1 MYRWLWGLIVGAL
14 VIGVWLPP
22 DVAASPGGTDSAG
35 GHTCRTNCPSYGLSF
50 GEYHFHG
57 GSSGSTGGTTT
68 TPAPAPPP
76 TAEPDLAPTA
86 EPDPAPVAE
95 PDPAPTTEPD
105 PAPTAEPD
113 PAPAAE
119 PDPAP
124 AAEPDPAPTAEPD
137 PVPTAEPDPAPTTP
151 TTTRA
156 SFERTPT
163 PGESYA
169 IQAGD
174 TLSAVATRFGLTVE
188 GLLALNPE
196 LTDASR
202 IVVGQEILLR
212 EPTAAPAPST
222 DSDPPEAEA
231 AAAESEQA
239 EPQQPTRPASEP
251 AEEPQPAAAP
261 AADDA
266 QEDDDGG
273 FGAAGAVIVL
283 GAVGIGALVWW
294 RRRTRTGSSDA

>member
-14 VIGVWLPP
+14 VIGVWLPA
-22 DVAASPGGTDSAG
+22 DVSAHPGRTDSAG
-35 GHTCRTNCPSYGLSF
+35 GHTCRTNCPSWGLAY

-68 TPAPAPPP
+68 TP
-76 TAEPDLAPTA
+76 TADPAPTA
-86 EPDPAPVAE
+86 EPDPAPA
-95 PDPAPTTEPD
+95 AEPD

-124 AAEPDPAPTAEPD
+124 
-137 PVPTAEPDPAPTTP
+137 TAEPDPAATAEPDSGPTSP
-151 TTTRA
+151 TTRA

-196 LTDASR
+196 VTDSSR

-222 DSDPPEAEA
+222 ESDPPEAEEEEPA
-231 AAAESEQA
+231 VETETATAESGQA
-239 EPQQPTRPASEP
+239 EPQQPSRPAGEP

-283 GAVGIGALVWW
+283 GAVGIGALMWW
-294 RRRTRTGSSDA
+294 RRRTRAGSSDA

>member
-1 MYRWLWGLIVGAL
+1 MPTTGGSAEREGEICRGQD
-14 VIGVWLPP
+14 GV
-22 DVAASPGGTDSAG
+22 
-35 GHTCRTNCPSYGLSF
+35 F
-50 GEYHFHG
+50 GE
-57 GSSGSTGGTTT
+57 
-68 TPAPAPPP
+68 TPQGAYLTRRPPRRP
-76 TAEPDLAPTA
+76 EALFLDGDGVDDLVELLGADLCRRA
-86 EPDPAPVAE
+86 LAVVAVH
-95 PDPAPTTEPD
+95 

-113 PAPAAE
+113 PAATSE
-119 PDPAP
+119 SDS
-124 AAEPDPAPTAEPD
+124 
-137 PVPTAEPDPAPTTP
+137 APTTP
-151 TTTRA
+151 ATRA

-188 GLLALNPE
+188 SLLALNPE
-196 LTDASR
+196 VTDASR

-231 AAAESEQA
+231 ATVESEQA
-239 EPQQPTRPASEP
+239 EPQQPTRPAREP

-273 FGAAGAVIVL
+273 LGAAGAVIVL
-283 GAVGIGALVWW
+283 GVVGIGALVWW

>member
-14 VIGVWLPP
+14 VVGVWLPA
-22 DVAASPGGTDSAG
+22 DLSAHPGRTDSAG
-35 GHTCRTNCPSYGLSF
+35 GHTCRTNCPSYGLAF

-57 GSSGSTGGTTT
+57 GSSSSGSSSDSSSGTGT
-68 TPAPAPPP
+68 
-76 TAEPDLAPTA
+76 
-86 EPDPAPVAE
+86 
-95 PDPAPTTEPD
+95 
-105 PAPTAEPD
+105 
-113 PAPAAE
+113 
-119 PDPAP
+119 
-124 AAEPDPAPTAEPD
+124 
-137 PVPTAEPDPAPTTP
+137 TTP
-151 TTTRA
+151 TTTPTTSPTPTSIRA

-174 TLSAVATRFGLTVE
+174 TLSAIATRFGLTVE

-222 DSDPPEAEA
+222 ESDPAEAEEEEPA
-231 AAAESEQA
+231 VEAEPAAESDQA
-239 EPQQPTRPASEP
+239 EPQQPSRPAREP
-251 AEEPQPAAAP
+251 TEEPQPAAAP

-294 RRRTRTGSSDA
+294 RRRTRAGSSDA